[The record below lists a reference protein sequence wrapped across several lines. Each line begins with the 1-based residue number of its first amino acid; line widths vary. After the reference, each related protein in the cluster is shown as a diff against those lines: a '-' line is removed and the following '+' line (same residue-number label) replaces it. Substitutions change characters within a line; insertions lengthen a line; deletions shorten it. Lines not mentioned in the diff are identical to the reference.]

1 MRRLLLSFGLLV
13 ALSASFASLDAQASI
28 YTFTGSGA
36 NLGNSATADF
46 TFNAALDTLTVVLTN
61 TTSSTLDAG
70 DLFTGIRFGLGGLVA
85 TLSTDLGVQRSV
97 AGNGSYTDTP
107 GAVNLSW
114 SSNALGGG
122 LYQLDFNPD
131 AKDALIGPPT
141 AGSYAA
147 ANGSITGNPGHNPF
161 AAQTATFVFSVPGL
175 LDTTPLTVTAFLFG
189 TGPTVAT
196 GTITVPTPDPDPD
209 GEPSVPEPASLA
221 VFSVLALIGGAGYYR
236 RKQL

>member
-1 MRRLLLSFGLLV
+1 MRRLLLSYGLLI
-13 ALSASFASLDAQASI
+13 ALSVGAASDAQASI

-36 NLGNSATADF
+36 NLGNNATANF

-61 TTSSTLDAG
+61 TTSTTLDAG
-70 DLFTGIRFGLGGLVA
+70 DLFTGIRFGLGGLVP
-85 TLSTDLGVQRSV
+85 TLSTDSGIQRTVS
-97 AGNGSYTDTP
+97 GTGTYTDTP

-114 SSNALGGG
+114 SRTSLGGG

-141 AGSYAA
+141 AGTYAG
-147 ANGSITGNPGHNPF
+147 ANGSIKGNPGHNPF

-189 TGPTVAT
+189 TGPSVAT
-196 GTITVPTPDPDPD
+196 GTIVPPPDP
-209 GEPSVPEPASLA
+209 EPTVPEPASLM
-221 VFSVLALIGGAGYYR
+221 VFSLLAMAGGAGYWR
-236 RKQL
+236 SKQAGPAAA